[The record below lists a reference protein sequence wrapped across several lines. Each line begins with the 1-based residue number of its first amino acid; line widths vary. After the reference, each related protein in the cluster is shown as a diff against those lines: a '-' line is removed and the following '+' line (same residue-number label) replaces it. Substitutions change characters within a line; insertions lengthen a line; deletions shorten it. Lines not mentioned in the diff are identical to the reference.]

1 MKAAYQDNL
10 NMLVPY
16 YLMYSYLYYH
26 HNVSLI
32 EDHEYDRICKK
43 ILDEWDNIEHRHKSL
58 INKDSLSAGTGYDLE
73 YPLIVQNAAL
83 QLKGSEE

>member
-1 MKAAYQDNL
+1 MKAAYQDNP

-16 YLMYSYLYYH
+16 YLMYSYLYYQ
-26 HNVSLI
+26 HNVSLV
-32 EDHEYDRICKK
+32 EDHEYDRVCKK

-73 YPLIVQNAAL
+73 YPLIVQHAAL
-83 QLKGSEE
+83 QLKESEE